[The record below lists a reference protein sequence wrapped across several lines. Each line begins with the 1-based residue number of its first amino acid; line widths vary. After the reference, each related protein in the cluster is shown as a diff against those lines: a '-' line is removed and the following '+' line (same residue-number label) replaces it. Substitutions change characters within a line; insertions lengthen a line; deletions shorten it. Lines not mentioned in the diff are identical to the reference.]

1 MDNIA
6 LLYYR
11 LVLARD
17 TLNTVVH
24 SSYKRGSEARP
35 ILPHA
40 RKGDLELAQIA
51 LTNLIGLLR
60 HDRKMVSPITLQAL
74 PHLSKCFVWA
84 PYMK

>member
-24 SSYKRGSEARP
+24 GGYKRGREVRL

-40 RKGDLELAQIA
+40 QKGGLELAQPA

-60 HDRKMVSPITLQAL
+60 HDRKMVTLITLRAL
-74 PHLSKCFVWA
+74 PPLSKRFVWA
-84 PYMK
+84 LYMK